1 MQQDKTK
8 NKKKTGF
15 DISTFDEDKTS
26 YNFKSKSNSNDH
38 YLIKNFKS
46 EFESS
51 GLYDS
56 QQERDNCGIGLVAKI
71 DGQKSHEV
79 VRDALQILKNLDHR
93 GARAADPL
101 TGDGSGVLTQIPHK
115 LFQSEEKQLK
125 ISLPKPGD
133 YAVGVLFMPRLM
145 DHIVELQR
153 IIEEVLQQQ
162 NIECL
167 GWRKV
172 PVQPGVLGPLARQSE
187 PSHWHIFVNRD
198 EALSEMGFDQKLFV
212 ARRLIEKNIAA
223 SNQPGKEYFAF
234 PNFSASTIVYKGLLI
249 PENLNIY
256 YSDLQSPL
264 YESAIALVHSRFS
277 TNTFPSW
284 PLAHPFRYLCH
295 NGEINTL
302 KGNLNWMKARQGLL
316 QAASAKIL
324 DTELKDLFPLIQEG
338 QSDSASLDNMLEFL
352 VLTGRSLAHS
362 MMMLVPEPWLENK
375 SMSPDRKA
383 FYEFHATMME
393 PWDGPAALIFTNGRQ
408 VGATLD
414 RNGLRPCR
422 YQVTKDGRLI
432 LASEAGALPIPA
444 AQVVTKD
451 RLEPGKMLFVDMVK
465 GELCFDDQVKQHVI
479 KQAPYSQ
486 WLERNLLA
494 LDSLPD
500 PAPSTTALKSSTS
513 LNRRQQIFGYTEE
526 EIKRILM
533 PMFIN
538 GEEPIS
544 SMGNDTPLAILSERP
559 QLLFNYFKQL
569 FAQVTNPPIDPIRE
583 QMVMALV
590 SFLGSPVDLWQR
602 DFPEGKYIR
611 LESPILTPK
620 DMGKIEAL
628 AGACFKRKKLS
639 ILFTNEP
646 SLTNESSLISV
657 SSPNSDTNYL
667 NQAKPLRASRLELAL
682 ARVCEEAEN
691 AICDGATIL
700 ILSDLDVGPDQV
712 PIPSL
717 LAISALHQHLILKT
731 LRTGVSLILETG
743 EARDV
748 HQMACLLGFG
758 VEGIY
763 PYLVFETIQQVAEN
777 PIQSQKNYVKAINK
791 GLFKIF
797 SKMGIS
803 TLQSYCGAQIFE
815 AVGLNSELAKKWF
828 GGVVSRVGGL
838 DLSMLE
844 QETLLRH
851 QKAFANRLEKLD
863 AGGEIH
869 YRVQSEAHFWNP
881 ETITQLQK
889 AAQSNNFNSYQ
900 QFTESANEET
910 HRSLT
915 LRGLFDFN
923 YQTKPIAIEE
933 VESAKEIVKRFT
945 TGAMSLGAISREAHE
960 TLAIAM
966 NRIGAKSNTG
976 EGGEDSLRYTALANG
991 DSANSAIK
999 QIASGRFG
1007 VTAHYLVNA
1016 RELQIKMA
1024 QGAKPGE
1031 GGQLPGHKVDD
1042 YIAVLRHSTP
1052 GVQLISPPPHH
1063 DIYSIEDL
1071 AQLILDL
1078 RNSNEDAD
1086 ISVKLV
1092 SEVGIGAVA
1101 AGVAKAHAHKIVISG
1116 ESGGTGA
1123 SPISSIKHA
1132 GLPWELGLAEAH
1144 QTLLLNGLR
1153 SRVRLETDGQLRTGR
1168 DVVVAALIGADEFG
1182 FATAP
1187 LIVEGCLMMRKC
1199 HLNTCPVGIATQDP
1213 ELRSKFTGKPE
1224 HVVNYFFFVAED
1236 VRNYMA
1242 KMGFRTIQEMVGRSD
1257 KLKVRNLDSHWKAK
1271 KLDLSRLLYR
1281 PKIVSFDELAKRQKE
1296 TPPLDPMAYQLI
1308 VKAKLA
1314 IEKGEMVSFAM
1325 SIRNTDRTVGT
1336 LLSSKVVK
1344 KWGADGLP
1352 KDTITINFKGS
1363 AGQSFGAFLCHGITL
1378 HLEGETNDYVGKGL
1392 SGGKIVLAPEADAGF
1407 DSDTAILIGNT
1418 AFYGAT
1424 IGEAYLGGRAGERF
1438 AVRNSGANIVV
1449 EGVGDHGCEYMTGGA
1464 VVILG
1469 QTGRNFGAGMSG
1481 GIAYIYDENNDFKS
1495 KCNLGMVEVESVNDS
1510 EDEVQLLSMIQTHV
1524 KHTGSKKAQMI
1535 LNQWSQMRLRF
1546 LRVLPLEY
1554 KKVLAQKHKE
1564 QLLAESP
1571 VTH

>member
-1 MQQDKTK
+1 MQYDITQNKNNSKDKK
-8 NKKKTGF
+8 SINDSIEYKANAARAAF
-15 DISTFDEDKTS
+15 ED
-26 YNFKSKSNSNDH
+26 F
-38 YLIKNFKS
+38 
-46 EFESS
+46 

-56 QQERDNCGIGLVAKI
+56 QQEKDNCGIGLVAKI
-71 DGQKSHEV
+71 DGQRSHEV

-93 GARAADPL
+93 GARASDPL
-101 TGDGSGVLTQIPHK
+101 TGDGSGLLTQIPHQ

-125 ISLPKPGD
+125 IQLPEPGN
-133 YAVGVLFMPRLM
+133 YAVGLLFMPRLM
-145 DHIVELQR
+145 DYIVELQR
-153 IIEEVLQQQ
+153 IIEDVLSQQGLEVLA
-162 NIECL
+162 
-167 GWRKV
+167 WRKV
-172 PVQPGVLGPLARQSE
+172 PVQPSVLGPLARQSE
-187 PSHWHIFVNRD
+187 PSHWHIFVKRP
-198 EALSEMGFDQKLFV
+198 ESLSDVGMEFEKKLFI
-212 ARRLIEKNIAA
+212 ARRLIEINIAS

-234 PNFSASTIVYKGLLI
+234 PTFSAATLVYKGLLI
-249 PENLNIY
+249 PENLDVY
-256 YSDLQSPL
+256 FSDLQSPL
-264 YESAIALVHSRFS
+264 FTSAIALVHSRFS

-316 QAASAKIL
+316 QEASAKIL

-338 QSDSASLDNMLEFL
+338 QSDSASLDNMFEFL
-352 VLTGRSLAHS
+352 VLTGRSLAHA

-375 SMSPDRKA
+375 AMSPERKA

-393 PWDGPAALIFTNGRQ
+393 PWDGPAALIFTNGKQ

-432 LASEAGALPIPA
+432 LASEAGALAVPA
-444 AQVVTKD
+444 SQVITKG
-451 RLEPGKMLFVDMVK
+451 RLEPGKMLFVDMEK
-465 GELCFDDQVKQHVI
+465 GVLCFDEEVKQHVI
-479 KQAPYSQ
+479 QKAPYAQ

-494 LDSLPD
+494 LDSLPE
-500 PAPSTTALKSSTS
+500 STLLAADAKSPIS
-513 LNRRQQIFGYTEE
+513 LNRRQQIFGFTEE
-526 EIKRILM
+526 EVKRILM
-533 PMFIN
+533 PMFVN

-583 QMVMALV
+583 QLVMSLV
-590 SFLGSPVDLWQR
+590 TFLGSPVDLWQK

-628 AGACFKRKKLS
+628 AGRCFKRKKLS
-639 ILFTNEP
+639 ILFEC
-646 SLTNESSLISV
+646 EKSSKEAFSIASNSKNNIS
-657 SSPNSDTNYL
+657 N
-667 NQAKPLRASRLELAL
+667 LEIAMSK
-682 ARVCEEAEN
+682 
-691 AICDGATIL
+691 ICDDAEKAVSEGTTIL
-700 ILSDLDVGPDQV
+700 ILSDLDVGVDQA

-717 LAISALHQHLILKT
+717 LAVSAVHQHLILKS
-731 LRTGVSLILETG
+731 LRTKVSLILETG

-763 PYLVFETIQQVAEN
+763 PYLVYEMIEKFEEN
-777 PIQSQKNYVKAINK
+777 PSFAKKNYVKAINK

-815 AVGLNSELAKKWF
+815 AVGINSEVAKKWF
-828 GGVVSRVGGL
+828 GGVASRIGGL
-838 DLSMLE
+838 DLKMLE
-844 QETLLRH
+844 QETLIRH
-851 QKAFANRLEKLD
+851 QKAFANSIEKLES
-863 AGGEIH
+863 GGEIH

-889 AAQSNNFNSYQ
+889 ATQSNSLSTYR
-900 QFTESANEET
+900 QFTESANEES
-910 HRSLT
+910 HRALT
-915 LRGLFDFN
+915 LRGLFDFQ
-923 YQTKPIAIEE
+923 YEAKPIPLDE
-933 VESAKEIVKRFT
+933 VEPAKEIVKRFT
-945 TGAMSLGAISREAHE
+945 SGAMSLGAISREAHE
-960 TLAIAM
+960 TMAIAM
-966 NRIGAKSNTG
+966 NRLGAKSNTG
-976 EGGEDSLRYTALANG
+976 EGGEDPARYSALANG

-1042 YIAVLRHSTP
+1042 YIAILRHSTP

-1101 AGVAKAHAHKIVISG
+1101 AGVAKAHAHKIVVSG

-1153 SRVRLETDGQLRTGR
+1153 SRIRLETDGQLRTGR

-1236 VRNYMA
+1236 VREYMA
-1242 KMGFRTIQEMVGRSD
+1242 KMGFRTIQEMIGRSD
-1257 KLKVRNLDSHWKAK
+1257 KLKMRNLEGHWKAK

-1314 IEKGEMVSFAM
+1314 IEKGEMVSFNM
-1325 SIRNTDRTVGT
+1325 PIRNTDRTVGT

-1344 KWGADGLP
+1344 KWGAEGLP

-1378 HLEGETNDYVGKGL
+1378 RLEGETNDYVGKGL
-1392 SGGKIVLAPEADAGF
+1392 SGGKIILSPEVDAAF
-1407 DSDTAILIGNT
+1407 DSDDAILIGNT

-1424 IGEAYLGGRAGERF
+1424 AGEAYLSGRAGERF
-1438 AVRNSGANIVV
+1438 AVRNSGASIVV
-1449 EGVGDHGCEYMTGGA
+1449 EGVGDHGCEYMTGGQ
-1464 VVILG
+1464 VLVLG
-1469 QTGRNFGAGMSG
+1469 KTGRNFGAGMSG

-1495 KCNLGMVEVESVNDS
+1495 KCNLGMVEVESINDS
-1510 EDEVQLLSMIQTHV
+1510 DDEIQLLNLIQAHI
-1524 KHTGSKKAQMI
+1524 KHTGSKKALAI
-1535 LNQWSQMRLRF
+1535 LDQWSQMRLRF

-1554 KKVLAQKHKE
+1554 KKVLALKHQE
-1564 QLLAESP
+1564 QLLAVSAAIHSKP
-1571 VTH
+1571 IVQA